1 MRTVVLEEHGEP
13 LAVREVSEP
22 SAPSDGVVVVG
33 CGGVGLSAVP
43 DRLAA
48 MSELD
53 TVGIEVVTEFE

>member
-1 MRTVVLEEHGEP
+1 
-13 LAVREVSEP
+13 
-22 SAPSDGVVVVG
+22 VVVVG
-33 CGGVGLSAVP
+33 CGGVGLSAVS